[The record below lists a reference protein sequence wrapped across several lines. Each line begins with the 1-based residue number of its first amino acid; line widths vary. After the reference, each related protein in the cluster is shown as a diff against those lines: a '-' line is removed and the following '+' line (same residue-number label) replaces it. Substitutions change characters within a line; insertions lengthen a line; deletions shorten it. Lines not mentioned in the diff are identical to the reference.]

1 MPDWIVPALLALNLL
16 LLLWVALRRPA
27 DTTGAPIER
36 LERELRAQLDDAPA
50 VRNFLAAIAAPGP
63 IKLIAEVAAPLYAK
77 MGVKTGKDAKNG
89 YATSYGRVLT
99 AILCSLSSRNQT
111 LVAVHEGTDGCVVQ
125 AAIPSSMTTWTGKLS
140 MTLERRPEGALVS
153 SAVVFEGQSSDWGRS
168 KRVLDDLHQEI
179 LNYRSLQP

>member
-1 MPDWIVPALLALNLL
+1 METSVAVVGFALDAGVELAGGA
-16 LLLWVALRRPA
+16 VA
-27 DTTGAPIER
+27 GVG
-36 LERELRAQLDDAPA
+36 DD
-50 VRNFLAAIAAPGP
+50 VVDGS
-63 IKLIAEVAAPLYAK
+63 VAARTEKGAASDFNDFLDKVPLVVCNNRVIESLIKA
-77 MGVKTGKDAKNG
+77 GAFDSFG
-89 YATSYGRVLT
+89 YGRR
-99 AILCSLSSRNQT
+99 S